1 MRKHGIWCACQG
13 WEFAPLVV
21 STPGV
26 PHADSFRFLELL
38 VEQTVQAI
46 TAQRAGVNV
55 DDAGAVM
62 RARPPQMRGAVLGRL
77 KAEFSPVAMKA
88 GCMRAFVVL
97 RGGAGAAVPTPPAA
111 VPPGL
116 GAALVPSPLAVP
128 SAPVVQAVAV
138 SGGG

>member
-77 KAEFSPVAMKA
+77 KAEFSLVAMKA
-88 GCMRAFVVL
+88 GCLHEQLDLL
-97 RGGAGAAVPTPPAA
+97 RV
-111 VPPGL
+111 
-116 GAALVPSPLAVP
+116 
-128 SAPVVQAVAV
+128 
-138 SGGG
+138 